1 MPNTNKEVSETVAPI
16 SHAKHLYANVQ
27 TSDMFATQQNQSGD
41 GIDYYK
47 VIGFGDGDNE
57 LILQKVDNMG
67 IALNENVP
75 SFMRA
80 ASITQLD
87 YDTPTYVEV
96 VIEEGIVARLMGPN
110 TQSIGTT
117 NIVHSELDGAVVDE
131 AELESSAAIAIKHL
145 QDAILLIKQGKND
158 DALAKLYHTVKNK
171 VFSNENAGGKVYTV
185 RYNPAISEEAYGIIK
200 EYCPQDEVSGEDDS
214 DLFSMNLIS
223 NYFLEEHGEMF
234 GELSEEDV
242 NILFSIQE
250 DYIEI

>member
-1 MPNTNKEVSETVAPI
+1 MSNTNKEVSEAVAPI
-16 SHAKHLYANVQ
+16 SHVKHLYANVQ
-27 TSDMFATQQNQSGD
+27 TGDMFATQQNKSSG
-41 GIDYYK
+41 GINYYK

-57 LILQKVDNMG
+57 LILQEVDNMG
-67 IALNENVP
+67 IANENAP
-75 SFMRA
+75 SFMRT

-96 VIEEGIVARLMGPN
+96 IIEEGIVARLMGPN
-110 TQSIGTT
+110 TQPIGTK
-117 NIVHSELDGAVVDE
+117 NIVHSEFDGTEVDE
-131 AELESSAAIAIKHL
+131 ADIESSAAIAIKHL

-158 DALAKLYHTVKNK
+158 DALSKLYHTVKNK

-185 RYNPAISEEAYGIIK
+185 RYNPTISEEAYSIIK
-200 EYCPQDEVSGEDDS
+200 EYCPQDEVSGEEDS
-214 DLFSMNLIS
+214 DIFSMNLIS

-242 NILFSIQE
+242 DVLFSIKE